1 MDKNKLISSVII
13 AVSLIISSLILSHS
27 MSKLG
32 VDIKDAGIYYRKIS
46 LEHANNRGPLKIL
59 LDDDSEVRLRKD
71 QDPNE

>member
-1 MDKNKLISSVII
+1 MDKSKLIPSIII
-13 AVSLIISSLILSHS
+13 AVSLIVSSLILLHG

-32 VDIKDAGIYYRKIS
+32 ADIKDAGIYSRKIS

-59 LDDDSEVRLRKD
+59 LDDDSEVRLIQD